1 MKRQRSQKGNV
12 YEIDFG
18 NGTHAYAREG
28 TVGSVAIYDSQT
40 KLALSIDEIV
50 QLPILFYVV
59 PMEFAI
65 KECVWKIVGYR
76 SLADAPLP
84 EVPPKGI
91 KDINEKGKYR
101 IYFNNGQMRSAT
113 REEIEG
119 LEPAMVWHPER
130 VKNRLLDHYNGF
142 PDRWKESLPSYYSVE

>member
-1 MKRQRSQKGNV
+1 MKRPRSRKGNV
-12 YEIDFG
+12 YEIDLG
-18 NGTHAYAREG
+18 DGTHVYAREG
-28 TVGSVAIYDSQT
+28 TFGSVAIYDSRA

-50 QLPILFYVV
+50 RLPILFYVL

-65 KECVWKIVGYR
+65 KECVWKILGYR

-101 IYFNNGQMRSAT
+101 IYFNSGQMRSAT
-113 REEIEG
+113 RKEIED
-119 LEPAMVWHPER
+119 LEPAMSWHPER
-130 VKNRLLDHYNGF
+130 IQKRILDYYNGF
-142 PDRWKESLPSYYSVE
+142 PDRWKESLSEYYPLD